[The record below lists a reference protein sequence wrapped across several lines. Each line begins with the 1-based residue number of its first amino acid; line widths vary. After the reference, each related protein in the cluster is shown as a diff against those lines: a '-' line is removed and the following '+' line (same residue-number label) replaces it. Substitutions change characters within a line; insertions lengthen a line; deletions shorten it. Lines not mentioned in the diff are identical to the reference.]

1 MLFKTHS
8 AAVFGIDA
16 YLVEVE
22 VDISAG
28 QPNFLTVGLP
38 DAAVRENRER
48 IKSAIKNCGLEFPFQ
63 VITVNLAPADVKK
76 EGSVSTCVRCRKC

>member
-16 YLVEVE
+16 HLVEVE

-28 QPNFLTVGLP
+28 QPNFLTVCSNP
-38 DAAVRENRER
+38 N
-48 IKSAIKNCGLEFPFQ
+48 
-63 VITVNLAPADVKK
+63 
-76 EGSVSTCVRCRKC
+76 